1 MIIIK
6 PFNLPQFI
14 VFMVVFSAVNQTLA
28 AAPGQDKTQKTPWYE
43 VEIIVFANRDHQ
55 DINSESWPENPRPIN
70 YPQIVNLIFPG
81 RANSTNKIMATPSNQ
96 GTSPPIR
103 FDVLGNPIVENSA
116 AQKPFSTGI
125 SRNLYSDGGY
135 TFIRRGKLQLIDVYN
150 KLASSKKYE
159 PLLHVAW
166 RQPTVN
172 KNNALPVFLYEGMTI
187 PDNIWLK
194 TIRAQQ
200 GRTPISKTQITPFTD
215 RIGGAFG
222 STHYATSAD
231 TNYGPQLIRLSGTV
245 RLSVSRYLHIET
257 DLHLRVPVIIQEEVI
272 EPPMDSEQDISGADF
287 GSFFGNK
294 PQPMSSV
301 TEREVIRDFTLS
313 ESRRMRSTEVH
324 HLDHPLFA
332 LIVLVT
338 PYELPIE
345 EPAVEAI
352 PIELGTPSR

>member
-28 AAPGQDKTQKTPWYE
+28 AAPEQDKTHKTPWYE
-43 VEIIVFANRDHQ
+43 VEIVVFANRNHE
-55 DINSESWPENPRPIN
+55 DINSESWPEQPRPIN
-70 YPQIVNLIFPG
+70 YPQILNLAFSDSIG
-81 RANSTNKIMATPSNQ
+81 AIKKIRTAPSSR
-96 GTSPPIR
+96 GTSTPIR

-116 AQKPFSTGI
+116 AKKPFSTNI
-125 SRNLYSDGGY
+125 STDLYSDGGY
-135 TFIRRGKLQLIDVYN
+135 TFLKREKLQLIGIYN

-166 RQPTVN
+166 RQPTVG

-200 GRTPISKTQITPFTD
+200 GYTPISKTQSTPFTD
-215 RIGGAFG
+215 RIGGTFG

-231 TNYGPQLIRLSGTV
+231 ANYGPQLIRLSGTV

-257 DLHLRVPVIIQEEVI
+257 DLHLRVPVIIQEEII
-272 EPPMDSEQDISGADF
+272 EPPTGSEQDIGGADF

-301 TEREVIRDFTLS
+301 SEREVIRDFTLT

-345 EPAVEAI
+345 EPAMEEI